1 MTAVF
6 VLAFLPMLAG
16 DGPAATGNPPD
27 ELKGTLVID
36 GGGQPHPD
44 VKRRALEIAGG
55 PKAKVVILP
64 WASDLPEAGA
74 KAEKRWREAGATD
87 VSVLL
92 RNEPKLAAD
101 AIRHADL
108 VWIGGGDQER
118 LMKRLK
124 GTGIVEAIAAMH
136 RDGGVVG
143 GSSAGAAVMSG
154 VMIERGVDEFPG
166 PLSDYPILGR
176 GLGLWP
182 GVIVDQH
189 FLKLKR
195 LTRLKKAMTDNPG
208 LIGVGIDESTAAFVR
223 GRTIEVIGKSPVT
236 IVDPRPIKKKV
247 RIMPV
252 SASGGG
258 DAPAPD
264 AVEPRVL
271 SVNPGMKFDLER
283 GMIVDPIAETR

>member
-1 MTAVF
+1 MTALF
-6 VLAFLPMLAG
+6 ALAFLPMLAG
-16 DGPAATGNPPD
+16 DGPAATGNPPY

-108 VWIGGGDQER
+108 VWIGGGDQDR
-118 LMKRLK
+118 
-124 GTGIVEAIAAMH
+124 
-136 RDGGVVG
+136 
-143 GSSAGAAVMSG
+143 
-154 VMIERGVDEFPG
+154 VDEFPG